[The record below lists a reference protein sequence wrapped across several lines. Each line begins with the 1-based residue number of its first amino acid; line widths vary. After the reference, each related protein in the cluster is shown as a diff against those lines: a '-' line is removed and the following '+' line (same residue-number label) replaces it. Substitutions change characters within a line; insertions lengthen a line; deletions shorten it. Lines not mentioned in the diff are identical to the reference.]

1 VRQAMDMRA
10 LVIVCEVKDEAEML
24 SMKDAMLEELLLH
37 RLIVTVYGMSETGGM
52 LPVSEPVNDACDSL
66 FQLHSVGLFMSEAKL
81 SDRLLAN
88 LFLRVRRGD
97 EDTSYYRRVR
107 KLHLAGSEFGQ
118 GAMKELQ
125 DLIGFEDCTLQ
136 ALDLSFTQ
144 VDGASLIRSLKNN
157 SSLTSLTLLSV
168 PKIDII
174 YENIST
180 MLTSGG
186 AKTRLGYLCCDAFDL
201 QEGQKA
207 LILKEQ
213 PILPVAMRLLAALLK
228 HNRTLQELDLT
239 ASDIEKEGATALAG
253 VLEFNTSL
261 VVLRA
266 AYNPALDEQ
275 SKRALRDAAE
285 KFRPN
290 GPALTLEL

>member
-1 VRQAMDMRA
+1 
-10 LVIVCEVKDEAEML
+10 
-24 SMKDAMLEELLLH
+24 
-37 RLIVTVYGMSETGGM
+37 M

-168 PKIDII
+168 PKIDNI
-174 YENIST
+174 YETIST
-180 MLTSGG
+180 LLTTPGS
-186 AKTRLGYLCCDAFDL
+186 KTQLGYLRCDAFDL
-201 QEGQKA
+201 PEGEKH
-207 LILKEQ
+207 LSLKEATIQ
-213 PILPVAMRLLAALLK
+213 PVAMKLLAALLK
-228 HNRTLQELDLT
+228 HNHALQELDLT
-239 ASDIEKEGATALAG
+239 ASDIEKEGASALAS
-253 VLEFNTSL
+253 VLEFNQGLTA
-261 VVLRA
+261 LRLP
-266 AYNPALDEQ
+266 YNPALDER
-275 SKRALRDAAE
+275 SKQ
-285 KFRPN
+285 
-290 GPALTLEL
+290 ALTAAVEQFKPTLHLEL